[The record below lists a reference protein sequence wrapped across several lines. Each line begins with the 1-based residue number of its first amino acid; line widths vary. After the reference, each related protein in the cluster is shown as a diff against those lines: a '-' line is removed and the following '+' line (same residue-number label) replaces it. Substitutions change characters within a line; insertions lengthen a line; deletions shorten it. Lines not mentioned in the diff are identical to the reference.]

1 MPKVM
6 IEIDLPE
13 GQAIP
18 KPEDIAR
25 LTDPNWMASWWSI
38 EDVQEVYLGDG
49 EYTEITEEEARE
61 VLRLADKYHDCDV
74 GINWDV
80 LDSWVSH
87 VMQQRKKV
95 A

>member
-18 KPEDIAR
+18 DAELIAR